1 MAFLRAGSIPLLR
14 MTDEIDVLIEYHH
27 YTTLREYWDV
37 ERKYVDEEYRNI
49 PFPFEKK
56 NVPSFT
62 IEYNWT
68 IEELEGYL
76 ITWSAMQKFIP
87 KNKYNPVDDLISS
100 IKLHWKQERMKIV
113 FPVHL
118 LLGRVEK

>member
-1 MAFLRAGSIPLLR
+1 MRAGSIPLLR

-62 IEYNWT
+62 IEYSWT
-68 IEELEGYL
+68 IEELLFCAPGHP
-76 ITWSAMQKFIP
+76 ANF
-87 KNKYNPVDDLISS
+87 
-100 IKLHWKQERMKIV
+100 
-113 FPVHL
+113 
-118 LLGRVEK
+118 LG